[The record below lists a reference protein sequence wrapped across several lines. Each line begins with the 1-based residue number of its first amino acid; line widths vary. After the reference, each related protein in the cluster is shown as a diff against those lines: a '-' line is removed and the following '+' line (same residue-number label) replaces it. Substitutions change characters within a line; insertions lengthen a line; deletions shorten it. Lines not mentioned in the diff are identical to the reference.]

1 MGRLRRRPGS
11 MAPSLVVA
19 GIVLLLGSGSAQV
32 GGRASMIAQDG
43 ELARQSPGW
52 YGLPPHANISPNGG
66 NAFPFVDNN
75 AEGDEPAMWQPAG
88 VACGL
93 KDCADPCPEP
103 CPCDPCGKQY
113 VWQWGDDD
121 VPWGS
126 RTKEKPHVEHGK
138 FFGYPEPFSP
148 TDGYHHRWGPV
159 LDARL
164 PVAHNYLDETL
175 INHRGC
181 YRCNRSNSDGNDT
194 DNVDIAD
201 AAGPTRGPKFGS
213 ENHIEVAEIIVTLGL
228 NYEYVVKHRK
238 AFDHAFRSDIAFN
251 LPGLDK
257 SGVVVTS
264 FSAGSVVVDF
274 FIYNYTGAAFMLMDK
289 LVNNTI
295 AMPETK
301 IFNGNKEI
309 TISDVQLP
317 GLDTTKTQENITD
330 AIMNKDGTH
339 LFELIHDHSIF
350 NDENGLPQNF
360 SKAVNLARSDDI
372 EKAHMDVAA
381 GEVTTGER
389 MQNSASS
396 PSPLP
401 ENETDTLYAPQ
412 HNSSSAENREEF
424 KPSVPARPAGWPDH
438 MCWPPGKLCKEQ
450 NNTADKVPKP
460 DAELKR
466 ADSVPKNAGVLTKQ
480 STTERSTADSDGAEK
495 DSSTSDPAENS
506 VSTSVSKAAEKMA
519 LEIPANGE
527 KLKDAKASRAV
538 EAAASS
544 KSIDASGGRAATKE
558 GQGSNSAEPGASALA
573 DGAKGDP
580 RERPDRRR

>member
-121 VPWGS
+121 VPWGL
-126 RTKEKPHVEHGK
+126 RAKEKPHVEHGK
-138 FFGYPEPFSP
+138 FFGYPLPFSP

-164 PVAHNYLDETL
+164 PVTNNYLDETL

-181 YRCNRSNSDGNDT
+181 YRCNRSDSDSGGT
-194 DNVDIAD
+194 DNVGNATDAD
-201 AAGPTRGPKFGS
+201 EPKKGPKLFGS

-251 LPGLDK
+251 LPRLDK

-274 FIYNYTGAAFMLMDK
+274 FIYNYTDAAFMLMDK

-317 GLDTTKTQENITD
+317 GLDATKTQENITD
-330 AIMNKDGTH
+330 AILNKDGTH
-339 LFELIHDHSIF
+339 LFELVHDHSTS
-350 NDENGLPQNF
+350 NDENRLPQNF
-360 SKAVNLARSDDI
+360 FKAVALTRSDDT
-372 EKAHMDVAA
+372 EKRNMDHSA
-381 GEVTTGER
+381 GDVTTGER
-389 MQNSASS
+389 MQNSASV
-396 PSPLP
+396 PSPHP
-401 ENETDTLYAPQ
+401 ENETDTLYAPP
-412 HNSSSAENREEF
+412 HNSSSAEKGEKF
-424 KPSVPARPAGWPDH
+424 IPSVPARPADWPDD
-438 MCWPPGKLCKEQ
+438 MCWPPGKLCKHE
-450 NNTADKVPKP
+450 NNKVDQVSKP
-460 DAELKR
+460 DADLKR
-466 ADSVPKNAGVLTKQ
+466 TDSVPKNAGISTKQ
-480 STTERSTADSDGAEK
+480 SSSERSKADSDGAEK
-495 DSSTSDPAENS
+495 DSSTSDP
-506 VSTSVSKAAEKMA
+506 VEK
-519 LEIPANGE
+519 PANGE
-527 KLKDAKASRAV
+527 KLKDTKTSRAV
-538 EAAASS
+538 EAAANS
-544 KSIDASGGRAATKE
+544 KSVDASG
-558 GQGSNSAEPGASALA
+558 GQGSNSAESAASALA
-573 DGAKGDP
+573 NGAKGDP